1 MTAYLNKIQDIPKET
16 IAYIDETGLDS
27 YFFREYAYA
36 PRGQAVPCAIPG
48 RKFQRTNIVAAKMGD
63 EILAPMQYTG
73 STNAALFE
81 TWFEQVLLPC
91 LPEDTVIVMDNASF
105 HRKKQLFEIVDRF
118 HFTLI
123 FLPPYSPE
131 LNPIENFWAWLKKT
145 LAATAH
151 LFPSL
156 DDAIASAF

>member
-1 MTAYLNKIQDIPKET
+1 
-16 IAYIDETGLDS
+16 
-27 YFFREYAYA
+27 
-36 PRGQAVPCAIPG
+36 
-48 RKFQRTNIVAAKMGD
+48 MGG
-63 EILAPMQYTG
+63 EILAPVQYTG
-73 STNAALFE
+73 STNAELFE

-105 HRKKQLFEIVDRF
+105 HRKKQLFEIADRF
-118 HFTLI
+118 GFTLI

-131 LNPIENFWAWLKKT
+131 LNPIEKFWAWLKKN